1 MGWQM
6 SRSLLLY
13 SHDFHINVKKLFKAD
28 DVHMI
33 DIHAEVLN
41 KATHKNYKLISE
53 LVNCL
58 FDGYDKLTLITN
70 YTPKT
75 DHGNLLGERFL
86 AFTLK
91 TNDIKD
97 TYELNDFHTA
107 VMSHL
112 TSHRLLL
119 ESQVFLRKEIVSS
132 TLSKA
137 ASNLKTL
144 NTLMSDYDTLIN
156 KSKLAFDTYRDDI
169 VLRFGVNPQL
179 LFK

>member
-1 MGWQM
+1 M

-41 KATHKNYKLISE
+41 KAAHKNYKLMSE
-53 LVNCL
+53 LVNSL
-58 FDGYDKLTLITN
+58 FDGFDKLTLITN
-70 YTPKT
+70 YAPKT
-75 DHGNLLGERFL
+75 DHENLFGEHSL

-91 TNDIKD
+91 TSDIKD

-137 ASNLKTL
+137 TSNLKTL
-144 NTLMSDYDTLIN
+144 NTLMDDYDTLIN
-156 KSKLAFDTYRDDI
+156 KSRSVLDSYREDI
-169 VLRFGVNPQL
+169 VLRFGVIN
-179 LFK
+179 FRNK

>member
-1 MGWQM
+1 M

-41 KATHKNYKLISE
+41 KATYKNYQLMSE
-53 LVNCL
+53 LVSCL

-70 YTPKT
+70 YAPKT
-75 DHGNLLGERFL
+75 DHENLLGEHSL
-86 AFTLK
+86 AFTLQ
-91 TNDIKD
+91 THDIKD

-112 TSHRLLL
+112 TSHRLLI

-137 ASNLKTL
+137 TSNLKTL
-144 NTLMSDYDTLIN
+144 NTLMNDYDTLIN
-156 KSKLAFDTYRDDI
+156 KSKSAFDAYRQDI
-169 VLRFGVNPQL
+169 VLRFSAINFL
-179 LFK
+179 RK

>member
-1 MGWQM
+1 M

-13 SHDFHINVKKLFKAD
+13 SHDFHINAKKLFKAD

-41 KATHKNYKLISE
+41 KATYKNYQLMSE

-70 YTPKT
+70 FTPKNS
-75 DHGNLLGERFL
+75 HENLLGEQSL
-86 AFTLK
+86 AFMLQTH
-91 TNDIKD
+91 DIKD

-112 TSHRLLL
+112 KSHCLLV

-137 ASNLKTL
+137 TSNLKTL
-144 NTLMSDYDTLIN
+144 NTLMNDYDTLIN
-156 KSKLAFDTYRDDI
+156 KSKSALDAYREDI
-169 VLRFGVNPQL
+169 VLRFGAINFL
-179 LFK
+179 RK